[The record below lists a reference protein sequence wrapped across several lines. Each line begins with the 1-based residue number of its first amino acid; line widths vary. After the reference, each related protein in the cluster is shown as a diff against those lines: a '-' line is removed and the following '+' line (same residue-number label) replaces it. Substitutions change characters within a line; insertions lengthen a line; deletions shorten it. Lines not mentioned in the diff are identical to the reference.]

1 MEELIGRSLFL
12 RRLYSGMTTVF
23 ALIAVVMAMS
33 GLYGV
38 MAYVVGDRTR
48 EFGIRLALGAQARD
62 LLRLVSRDGVRLA
75 SIGIGIGV
83 IGGVMAGFAVS
94 GLLVGVSPID
104 PPVLAGTTA
113 LLGFVVAV
121 ACLVPARRAARLN
134 LLDVLGAE

>member
-1 MEELIGRSLFL
+1 
-12 RRLYSGMTTVF
+12 
-23 ALIAVVMAMS
+23 
-33 GLYGV
+33 
-38 MAYVVGDRTR
+38 
-48 EFGIRLALGAQARD
+48 
-62 LLRLVSRDGVRLA
+62 
-75 SIGIGIGV
+75 
-83 IGGVMAGFAVS
+83 MAGFAVS